1 MLRVKH
7 IISKLAL
14 ALALVFALNTA
25 APLISDAQCPM
36 CRTNVEKARKAKE
49 DGEMGAKTV
58 GSGLNTGI
66 LYLLATPYL
75 FGLAMGTYWYYNRK
89 KRQKQGFES

>member
-7 IISKLAL
+7 MLSKLAL
-14 ALALVFALNTA
+14 VLVLAFALNAA
-25 APLISDAQCPM
+25 APLASDAQCPM

-49 DGEMGAKTV
+49 DGEIGAKTV
-58 GSGLNTGI
+58 GSGLNSGI

-75 FGLAMGTYWYYNRK
+75 FGMAIGGYWYYNRR
-89 KRQKQGFES
+89 KRQKEGFES